1 MANCP
6 KCNHHLRMIDWKQ
19 KCPYCGAN
27 VFLYNLQERL
37 MQDADKAEVQHYHFQ
52 KKVDRAKA
60 SYIGSPLAV
69 TRIFTSLLPIAALF
83 APLAYTAF
91 AGVYADLPKTLDAIT
106 LYKLIGAVE
115 PLAFLSDAWADG
127 LGGKAFVLMLMWLA
141 LSLLFLLLH
150 FILLFLSCSPHGRS
164 RNMSLDSLQVLTAA
178 FFVFVAL
185 RLQQGSFVAVRA
197 GWGSALYLG
206 LSCVNLIVD
215 AIVFKQDIDIS
226 HKQCYVGGIP
236 IEEYFEMQRTG
247 VPPEK
252 IRAEMYRRLTALQQK
267 KEQELLAEEEKHK
280 HEAAEGKEAE
290 PNG

>member
-6 KCNHHLRMIDWKQ
+6 KCNHHLRMVDWKQ

-37 MQDADKAEVQHYHFQ
+37 MQDADKAEVQHYYFQ

-69 TRIFTSLLPIAALF
+69 TRIFTSLLPIGALF
-83 APLAYTAF
+83 APLAYAVFTGA
-91 AGVYADLPKTLDAIT
+91 YEDLSGTLDAIS

-115 PLAFLSDAWADG
+115 PLSFLSDAWNNG

-141 LSLLFLLLH
+141 LSLVFLLLH
-150 FILLFLSCSPHGRS
+150 FILLFLSCSPHGRA

-185 RLQQGSFVAVRA
+185 RLHLGTFAAVRA

-206 LSCVNLIVD
+206 LSFVNLIID
-215 AIVFKQDIDIS
+215 ALVFKQGIEIN

-236 IEEYFEMQRTG
+236 IEEYFEMQKNG
-247 VPPEK
+247 VPQEE
-252 IRAEMYRRLTALQQK
+252 IRAEMYRRLTALQQE
-267 KEQELLAEEEKHK
+267 KEQALLAEEEKHRRE
-280 HEAAEGKEAE
+280 EAAGKEAE

>member
-91 AGVYADLPKTLDAIT
+91 AGAYEDLPKTLDAIT

-127 LGGKAFVLMLMWLA
+127 IGGKAFVLMLMWLV
-141 LSLLFLLLH
+141 LSLVFLLLH
-150 FILLFLSCSPHGRS
+150 FILLFLSCSPHGRA

-215 AIVFKQDIDIS
+215 AIVFKQGIDIS

-247 VPPEK
+247 VPPEE
-252 IRAEMYRRLTALQQK
+252 IRAEMYRRLTALQQE

>member
-6 KCNHHLRMIDWKQ
+6 KCSHHLRLIDWKQ

-83 APLAYTAF
+83 APLAYTEFTGAY
-91 AGVYADLPKTLDAIT
+91 AGLPKTLDAVT
-106 LYKLIGAVE
+106 LYKLIGEVE

-127 LGGKAFVLMLMWLA
+127 LGGKAFVLMLLWLA

-185 RLQQGSFVAVRA
+185 RLQQGSFAAVRA

-215 AIVFKQDIDIS
+215 AVVFKQGIEIR

-236 IEEYFEMQRTG
+236 IEEYFEMQRKG
-247 VPPEK
+247 VPPEEL
-252 IRAEMYRRLTALQQK
+252 RAEMYRRLTALQQE
-267 KEQELLAEEEKHK
+267 KERELAAEEEKHK
-280 HEAAEGKEAE
+280 HEAAGGKEAE